1 MILST
6 WYYHICAHETLR
18 IITHVNISSATKP
31 NGINIRL
38 VLEWN
43 VIWALYGLMSC
54 QFTPSVHLTGSW
66 YYPFFTC
73 IIPTMLWY
81 MRIMNGELHMDLLVT
96 WPKREDAD
104 CDIESC
110 DIEVYNNYYTPK
122 CFNMVLWVL
131 GKGGQV
137 RQGEQTAQETRQ
149 TTTQNGEEYEGLWAT
164 CHAWVAPAGVSNL
177 PRGAQNYASGGLWRS
192 SKWAPSTRSMWRLRE
207 RRPRHGEPPVP
218 RMQPECSSRNLYGD
232 WVLRLMKIS

>member
-122 CFNMVLWVL
+122 CSNMVDIDRPCLLSNSWFGDTFRPATL
-131 GKGGQV
+131 GSD
-137 RQGEQTAQETRQ
+137 RANNLHCSHFYSWFWHMRETPLNIKHMYIIIRP
-149 TTTQNGEEYEGLWAT
+149 N
-164 CHAWVAPAGVSNL
+164 
-177 PRGAQNYASGGLWRS
+177 
-192 SKWAPSTRSMWRLRE
+192 RL
-207 RRPRHGEPPVP
+207 HIFL
-218 RMQPECSSRNLYGD
+218 SL
-232 WVLRLMKIS
+232 